1 MASVPHKLSHRS
13 VLKRGHLCK
22 LYDLQEGS
30 TGFGDQPYTKS
41 LPEQVNNLNTGQF
54 AIQHQ
59 RLLSSLKE
67 IITLLR
73 WAVLE
78 R

>member
-1 MASVPHKLSHRS
+1 MASVPHELGHRS
-13 VLKRGHLCK
+13 VLKRGYLCK

-30 TGFGDQPYTKS
+30 TRFGGQPYTKS

-54 AIQHQ
+54 VIQHQ
-59 RLLSSLKE
+59 QLLLSLKE
-67 IITLLR
+67 IITLLP